1 MQVMMIP
8 CDSFSHLRVGVFDG
22 AHGED
27 ITPPIEKGDPKTG
40 WFILGMGAA
49 QCITYEEADSEE
61 PIPTVDR
68 AVFVVFGRPKP
79 EALAQ
84 VTQTDSGTPVVQE
97 PETEAA
103 ADAPPPEPSEE
114 TKA

>member
-8 CDSFSHLRVGVFDG
+8 CDSFSHIRVGVFDG

-84 VTQTDSGTPVVQE
+84 VTQTE
-97 PETEAA
+97 PAPQAEQAAEPEAA
-103 ADAPPPEPSEE
+103 AEAPATEPSEE